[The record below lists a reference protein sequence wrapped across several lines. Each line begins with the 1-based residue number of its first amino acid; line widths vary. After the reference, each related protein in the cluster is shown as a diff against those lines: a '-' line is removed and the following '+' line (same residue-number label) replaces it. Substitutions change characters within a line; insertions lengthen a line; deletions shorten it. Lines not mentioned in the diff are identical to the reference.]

1 MNSHQGLVRPQYWHL
16 ACAVSVSVLSTQ
28 VSAQGL
34 EEALTEVT
42 GSASV
47 FAAMNHTRT
56 DTATG
61 TDTNTEPS
69 VGLSGVLGG
78 EFVSGANSLALQ
90 YAGTVETSRDNTAG
104 ESSDTSSFNGVSRF
118 QHLDPASR
126 FDFNA
131 GHTVRSVRNDTGFV
145 INPNDYD
152 TQNVVNAGAGFRLY
166 PGDLTTLRLSADGSR
181 SFGDADAADNESW
194 LGKAEIQRRLSSR
207 SASLLTASRSWADE
221 DNLDL
226 TIDSAVLAYITELE
240 SGSFTIGAG
249 FSKAE
254 AEFNGGQVIESDG
267 IVGYMTRVWLT
278 PEWTS
283 SLSYTRTLSDSAI
296 DQVANPTVVGGFLD
310 EDVRLN
316 ELAVTDTVDF
326 QYTTRGLCDVCD
338 GGMILSGSIRESEY
352 TGATTH
358 EYLAGVNLGIQI
370 SSLQRLEFRYL
381 WQGDAGD
388 DAGTVL
394 EEIHRFDTRWS
405 RLIGEETTFGLELN
419 QSYLRSKLARN
430 DEDEFVLRVVLTH
443 GFSLVGRN

>member
-1 MNSHQGLVRPQYWHL
+1 MNSHQGLVRPQYRHL
-16 ACAVSVSVLSTQ
+16 ACAVSISLLSAQ

-34 EEALTEVT
+34 EDALTEVT

-61 TDTNTEPS
+61 TDTNSEPS
-69 VGLSGVLGG
+69 AGLSGALGG

-90 YAGTVETSRDNTAG
+90 YAGTVETSRDNTSG
-104 ESSDTSSFNGVSRF
+104 ESSDTSSFNGISRF

-152 TQNVVNAGAGFRLY
+152 TQNVINAGAGFRLY
-166 PGDLTTLRLSADGSR
+166 PGDLTTLRLSADASR
-181 SFGDADAADNESW
+181 SFGDTDAADNESW

-207 SASLLTASRSWADE
+207 SAALLTASRSWADE
-221 DNLDL
+221 DDLDL
-226 TIDSAVLAYITELE
+226 TIDSAMLGYITELE
-240 SGSFTIGAG
+240 TGSFTVGAG

-254 AEFNGGQVIESDG
+254 AEFPGGAVVDSDG
-267 IVGYMTRVWLT
+267 VTGYLTRAWQT
-278 PEWTS
+278 TDWTS
-283 SLSYTRTLSDSAI
+283 SLSYRRTLSDSAI
-296 DQVANPTVVGGFLD
+296 DQVANPAVVGGFLD

-316 ELAVTDTVDF
+316 ELTITDSVDF
-326 QYTTRGLCDVCD
+326 QYTTRRLCDVCD
-338 GGMILSGSIRESEY
+338 GGMVLSGSIRESEY

-358 EYLAGVNLGIQI
+358 EYLAGLNLGLQI
-370 SSLQRLEFRYL
+370 SGLQRLEFRYL
-381 WQGDAGD
+381 WQGDAGSKS
-388 DAGTVL
+388 GTIL

-405 RLIGEETTFGLELN
+405 RLVGEETTFGVELN

>member
-16 ACAVSVSVLSTQ
+16 ACAVSILLLGSGA
-28 VSAQGL
+28 SAQGL

-56 DTATG
+56 DMDTG
-61 TDTNTEPS
+61 TETNTEPS
-69 VGLSGVLGG
+69 LGLSGALGG

-90 YAGTVETSRDNTAG
+90 YAGTVETSREDTSG

-118 QHLDPASR
+118 LHLDPGSR

-152 TQNVVNAGAGFRLY
+152 TQNVVNAGAGFRLF

-181 SFGDADAADNESW
+181 SFGDTDSADNESW

-207 SASLLTASRSWADE
+207 SAALLTASRSWADE

-226 TIDSAVLAYITELE
+226 TIDSAVLGYMTELE

-249 FSKAE
+249 FSEAE
-254 AEFNGGQVIESDG
+254 AEFNDGEVIETDG
-267 IVGYMTRVWLT
+267 ITGYVTRVWQT

-283 SLSYTRTLSDSAI
+283 SVSYRRTLSDSAV
-296 DQVANPTVVGGFLD
+296 DQVANPVMVGDFLD
-310 EDVRLN
+310 EDVLLN
-316 ELAVTDTVDF
+316 ELTVTDAVDF
-326 QYTTRGLCDVCD
+326 QYTTRRLCGVCD
-338 GGMILSGSIRESEY
+338 GGVILAGSIRESEY

-358 EYLAGVNLGIQI
+358 EYLAGFNLGIQL
-370 SSLQRLEFRYL
+370 SNLQRLEFRYL
-381 WQGDAGD
+381 WQGDAGED
-388 DAGTVL
+388 SGTIL
-394 EEIHRFDTRWS
+394 EEVHRFNTRWS
-405 RLIGEETTFGLELN
+405 RLIGEDTRFGVEFN
-419 QSYLRSKLARN
+419 QSYLRSKLERN